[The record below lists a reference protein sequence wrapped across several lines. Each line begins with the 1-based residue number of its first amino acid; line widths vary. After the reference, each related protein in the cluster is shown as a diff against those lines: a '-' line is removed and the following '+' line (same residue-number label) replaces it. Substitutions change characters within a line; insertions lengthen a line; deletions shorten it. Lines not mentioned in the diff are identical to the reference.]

1 MVMWRETILTLTLI
15 ATEIFAVKRENQSIA
30 FVCIKL
36 ESSCVLVTNTADTR
50 HRTNMGLLIFSNEVY
65 NTFLSLKDIHFFNS
79 LQRT

>member
-36 ESSCVLVTNTADTR
+36 ESSCVLVTNTAVTR
-50 HRTNMGLLIFSNEVY
+50 HCTNIDLLIFSNEVY
-65 NTFLSLKDIHFFNS
+65 NTLSLKDIHFFNS